1 MKKAM
6 KKNRKISLF
15 LVLAIL
21 SIMLMGCAKKDA
33 TTDTSTT
40 EISEPTQGIAVG
52 EPNPSA
58 KISAEGAAQMNAEK
72 AIKDIST
79 IELFDIEGNK
89 VDKTFTADEVA
100 AIMTAY
106 NDSMIQDTSYI
117 EMITGNTMVITLAD
131 ASTVRIT
138 SYGDENNVV
147 ASTSDGRSYHLA
159 CTEIATI
166 LLSK

>member
-1 MKKAM
+1 MKNSMKKY
-6 KKNRKISLF
+6 RKLSLMMI
-15 LVLAIL
+15 LAIL
-21 SIMLMGCAKKDA
+21 SIMLIGCAKKEV

-40 EISEPTQGIAVG
+40 EINEPTQGIAVG

-58 KISAEGAAQMNAEK
+58 KMTAEAVDKINAEK
-72 AIKDIST
+72 AIKDVST
-79 IELFDIEGNK
+79 IELFDIEGNT
-89 VDKTFTADEVA
+89 VDKTFTPEEVA
-100 AIMTAY
+100 AIVTAY

-131 ASTVRIT
+131 SSTIRIT